1 MSEQPFESAEPAA
14 TPPGIPPSGPPPG
27 PPFDQP
33 PPKAEKPR
41 WKQVAIMF
49 FGGLVLAA
57 GGCAMFL
64 ATFNVH
70 GESPVGIAG
79 ALIFLAGVLVLAVGG
94 ITGLVYMLQ
103 ALFRS
108 GKR

>member
-14 TPPGIPPSGPPPG
+14 TPPGIPPSAPPPG

-64 ATFNVH
+64 A
-70 GESPVGIAG
+70 
-79 ALIFLAGVLVLAVGG
+79 GVLVLAVGG